1 MKPHDLLDRRHAVKS
16 AEGGGLRSA
25 PCIKRRGQQ
34 KLVLV
39 SKFTAS
45 SRGGG
50 FCPPKSDCGA
60 EIAGGEGG
68 VVVEL
73 AAEKAAPFRKAAALL
88 EIQAASC
95 LRHIL
100 LFGTKGVSRE
110 TPFTCFKRQGRAC
123 FVRLFLQKGRVSR
136 ETFIRNAD
144 WHEHYLGVLSC
155 WHKTPLVS
163 RETQN
168 NRRKSCFSCDFLL
181 IFKKSYGII

>member
-1 MKPHDLLDRRHAVKS
+1 MKPHNLLDRRHAVKS
-16 AEGGGLRSA
+16 AEGSGLRSA
-25 PCIKRRGQQ
+25 PCIKRRRQQ

-45 SRGGG
+45 SQGGG

-60 EIAGGEGG
+60 EIAGGEGDAIVG
-68 VVVEL
+68 L
-73 AAEKAAPFRKAAALL
+73 AAEETAPFRKAAALL

-110 TPFTCFKRQGRAC
+110 T
-123 FVRLFLQKGRVSR
+123 
-136 ETFIRNAD
+136 FIRDAD
-144 WHEHYLGVLSC
+144 WHEHYWGVLSC